1 MNCPL
6 HAYQTAVH
14 PNLPHIVDND
24 NHTIV
29 KLRSLRVGC
38 TVRVDIAIAISSTR
52 RSHKYFS

>member
-14 PNLPHIVDND
+14 PNLPLIVD